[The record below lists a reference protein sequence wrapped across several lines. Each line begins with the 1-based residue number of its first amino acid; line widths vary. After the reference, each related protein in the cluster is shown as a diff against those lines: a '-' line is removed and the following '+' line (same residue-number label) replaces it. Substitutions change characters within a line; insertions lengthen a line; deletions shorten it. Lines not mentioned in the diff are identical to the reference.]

1 MVPVDMPKEAARARA
16 AELSRALNY
25 HSYRYYV
32 LDDPEISDAEY
43 DTLLRELQAIE
54 DRYPDLITADSPTQR
69 VGATPAAG
77 FTSVTHAIPMFS
89 LANAFNA
96 GDLREFDQRVR
107 AVAGNAAVQYVLELK
122 MDGLAVSLQ
131 YVNGLLTTGATRG
144 DGTVGEDITTNLRT
158 SRGVPLRL
166 QEPYTLT
173 VRGEAY
179 MSKAAFAR
187 LNAEREEAGQ
197 PLFANPR
204 NAAAGSLRQLD
215 PRVTANRGLDMFFYG
230 LAAIAERP
238 LPPTQEE
245 SLNFLRQVGFRVN
258 QERVLL
264 SDIEAIIEYCQ
275 AWHDKRHELPYDID
289 GIVIKV
295 NDVALQ
301 EQLGY
306 TAKSPRWA
314 IAYKFPAEQVQTKLL
329 DIVIS
334 VGRTG
339 TLNPNAVLEP
349 VTVAGSVVSRA
360 SLHNADL
367 IAAKDIRIGDTV
379 VVQKAGDIIP
389 EVVAPVVALRTGEEQ
404 VYAMP
409 TVCPECQT
417 PAVREPQEVAWR
429 CPNASCP
436 AVLREGLIH
445 FVSRD
450 AMDIEGLGPAMI
462 SALLDADLVH
472 DVADLY
478 ALQPDQLLAL
488 ERVGEKTA
496 GNLLAAIAKSK
507 QNSLER
513 LIFALGIRHVGAK
526 GALGLAQHFG
536 SLEQLLAAGADELQ
550 QVPDVG
556 TKMAASIISY
566 FATTANQ
573 QLIAKLQAAGVNQR
587 YLGTKPDAG
596 AGALSGQ
603 IFVITGTLPGVSRDQ
618 AKLLIEQHGGQVA
631 SAVSKKTNYLLA
643 GEKAGS
649 KLTKAQELG
658 VPVLSWDEL
667 LALLPDSE

>member
-1 MVPVDMPKEAARARA
+1 MVPVDLAKRA
-16 AELSRALNY
+16 AELRATLNY
-25 HSYRYYV
+25 HNYRYYV

-43 DTLLRELQAIE
+43 DRLLRELEDIE
-54 DRYPDLITADSPTQR
+54 KEHPELITPDSPTQR
-69 VGATPAAG
+69 VGATPVGG
-77 FTSVTHAIPMFS
+77 FASVTHPIPMYS
-89 LANAFNA
+89 LANAFSDS
-96 GDLREFDQRVR
+96 DLREFDQRVR
-107 AVAGNAAVQYVLELK
+107 TAAGHSKVEYILELK
-122 MDGLAVSLQ
+122 IDGLAVSLQ

-144 DGTVGEDITTNLRT
+144 DGTVGEDITSNLRT
-158 SRGVPLRL
+158 LPGVPLRL

-215 PRVTANRGLDMFFYG
+215 PKITASRGLDIFFYS

-238 LPPTQEE
+238 MPTTQEE
-245 SLNFLRQVGFRVN
+245 TLQLLRQVGFPVN
-258 QERVLL
+258 QQRVVL
-264 SDIEAIIEYCQ
+264 SDIEEVIDYCQ
-275 AWHDKRHELPYDID
+275 AWHQKRHALPYDID

-295 NDVALQ
+295 NDLELQ

-314 IAYKFPAEQVQTKLL
+314 VAYKFPAEQVQTRLL

-349 VTVAGSVVSRA
+349 VTIAGSVVSRA

-379 VVQKAGDIIP
+379 IVQKAGDIIP
-389 EVVAPVVALRTGEEQ
+389 EVVGPVPALRTGEEK
-404 VYAMP
+404 VFVMP
-409 TVCPECQT
+409 TTCPECGT
-417 PAVREPQEVAWR
+417 PVVREPQEVAWR
-429 CPNASCP
+429 CPNGSCP

-445 FVSRD
+445 FASRD
-450 AMDIEGLGPAMI
+450 AMDIEGLGPAMV
-462 SALLDADLVH
+462 SALLEADLVR

-478 ALQPDQLLAL
+478 ALQVEQLTAL
-488 ERVGEKTA
+488 ERVGQKTA
-496 GNLLAAIAKSK
+496 ENLLTAIAKSK
-507 QNSLER
+507 ENSLER

-526 GALGLAQHFG
+526 GAQSLAAHFG
-536 SLEQLLAAGADELQ
+536 SLDRLMEASAEELQ
-550 QVPDVG
+550 QIPDVG
-556 TKMAASIISY
+556 SKMAASIINY
-566 FATTANQ
+566 FAADANRRV
-573 QLIAKLQAAGVNQR
+573 IAKLKSAGVNQR
-587 YLGTKPDAG
+587 YLGTQAQEG
-596 AGALSGQ
+596 VLSGKT
-603 IFVITGTLPGVSRDQ
+603 FVITGTLPGVTREQ
-618 AKLLIEQHGGQVA
+618 ATQLIEQHGGQVA
-631 SAVSKKTNYLLA
+631 SSVSKKTDYLLA

-649 KLTKAQELG
+649 KLTKARELG
-658 VPVLSWDEL
+658 VPVLSWEEL
-667 LALLPDSE
+667 KVLLRSN

>member
-1 MVPVDMPKEAARARA
+1 MVSVDLAKRA
-16 AELSRALNY
+16 AELRQALNY
-25 HSYRYYV
+25 HNYRYYV

-43 DTLLRELQAIE
+43 DRLLRELEEIE
-54 DRYPDLITADSPTQR
+54 EKYPELITPDSPTQR
-69 VGATPAAG
+69 VGATPASG
-77 FTSVTHAIPMFS
+77 FASVTHPIPMYS
-89 LANAFNA
+89 LGNAFTD

-107 AVAGNAAVQYVLELK
+107 AAAGTSSVEYVLELK
-122 MDGLAVSLQ
+122 IDGLAVSLQ
-131 YVNGLLTTGATRG
+131 YADGLLTTGATRG
-144 DGTVGEDITTNLRT
+144 DGSVGEDITSNLRT
-158 SRGVPLRL
+158 LPGVPLRL

-187 LNAEREEAGQ
+187 LNAERQEAGQ

-215 PRVTANRGLDMFFYG
+215 PKIAASRGLDIFFYG

-245 SLNFLRQVGFRVN
+245 TLCLLRQVGFPVN
-258 QERVLL
+258 QQRVVL
-264 SDIEAIIEYCQ
+264 SDIEEVIEYCQ
-275 AWHDKRHELPYDID
+275 AWHQKRHELPYDID

-295 NDVALQ
+295 NDLDLQ

-329 DIVIS
+329 DIIIS

-349 VTVAGSVVSRA
+349 VTVAGTVVSRA

-379 VVQKAGDIIP
+379 IVQKAGDIIP
-389 EVVAPVVALRTGEEQ
+389 EVVAPVTSLRTGEEK
-404 VYAMP
+404 VYVMP
-409 TVCPECQT
+409 TTCPECGT
-417 PAVREPQEVAWR
+417 SVVREPQEVAWR
-429 CPNASCP
+429 CPNGSCP

-445 FVSRD
+445 FASRD
-450 AMDIEGLGPAMI
+450 AMDIEGLGPAMV
-462 SALLDADLVH
+462 SALLASDLVQ

-478 ALQPDQLLAL
+478 SLQPEQLTAL
-488 ERVGEKTA
+488 ERVGQKTA
-496 GNLLAAIAKSK
+496 ENLLAAIAKSK

-526 GALGLAQHFG
+526 GAQSLAAHFG
-536 SLEQLLAAGADELQ
+536 SLDRLMAASAEELQ

-556 TKMAASIISY
+556 AKMAASIINY
-566 FATTANQ
+566 FAASANQ
-573 QLIAKLQAAGVNQR
+573 RLIAKLKEAGVNQL
-587 YLGTKPDAG
+587 YLGAQSQAG
-596 AGALSGQ
+596 VLTGQ
-603 IFVITGTLPGVSRDQ
+603 TFVITGTLPGVTRDQ
-618 AKLLIEQHGGQVA
+618 AKQLIEQHGGQVA
-631 SAVSKKTNYLLA
+631 SSVSKKTNYLLA

-658 VPVLSWDEL
+658 VPVLSWEDL
-667 LALLPDSE
+667 QALLQVN

>member
-1 MVPVDMPKEAARARA
+1 MVSVDLAKRA
-16 AELSRALNY
+16 AELRQALNY
-25 HSYRYYV
+25 HNYRYYV

-43 DTLLRELQAIE
+43 DRLLRELEEIE
-54 DRYPDLITADSPTQR
+54 EKYPELITPDSPTQR
-69 VGATPAAG
+69 VGATPASG
-77 FTSVTHAIPMFS
+77 FASVTHPIPMYS
-89 LANAFNA
+89 LGNAFTD

-107 AVAGNAAVQYVLELK
+107 AAAGTSSVEYVLELK
-122 MDGLAVSLQ
+122 IDGLAVSLQ
-131 YVNGLLTTGATRG
+131 YVDGLLTTGATRG
-144 DGTVGEDITTNLRT
+144 DGSVGEDITSNLRT
-158 SRGVPLRL
+158 LPGVPLRL

-187 LNAEREEAGQ
+187 LNAERQEAGQ

-215 PRVTANRGLDMFFYG
+215 PKIAASRGLDIFFYG

-245 SLNFLRQVGFRVN
+245 TLCLLRQVGFPVN
-258 QERVLL
+258 QQRVVL
-264 SDIEAIIEYCQ
+264 SDIEEVIEYCQ
-275 AWHDKRHELPYDID
+275 AWHQKRHELPYDID

-295 NDVALQ
+295 NDLDLQ

-329 DIVIS
+329 DIIIS

-349 VTVAGSVVSRA
+349 VTVAGTVVSRA

-379 VVQKAGDIIP
+379 IVQKAGDIIP
-389 EVVAPVVALRTGEEQ
+389 EVVAPVTSLRTGEEK
-404 VYAMP
+404 VYVMP
-409 TVCPECQT
+409 TTCPECGT
-417 PAVREPQEVAWR
+417 SVVREPQEVAWR
-429 CPNASCP
+429 CPNGSCP

-445 FVSRD
+445 FASRD
-450 AMDIEGLGPAMI
+450 AMDIEGLGPAMV
-462 SALLDADLVH
+462 SALLASDLVQ

-478 ALQPDQLLAL
+478 SLQPEQLTAL
-488 ERVGEKTA
+488 ERVGQKTA
-496 GNLLAAIAKSK
+496 ENLLAAIAKSK

-526 GALGLAQHFG
+526 GAQSLAAHFG
-536 SLEQLLAAGADELQ
+536 SLDRLMAASAEELQ

-556 TKMAASIISY
+556 AKMAASIINY
-566 FATTANQ
+566 FAASANQ
-573 QLIAKLQAAGVNQR
+573 RLIAKLKEAGVNQL
-587 YLGTKPDAG
+587 YLGAQSQEGVLT
-596 AGALSGQ
+596 GQ
-603 IFVITGTLPGVSRDQ
+603 TFVITGTLPGVTRDQ
-618 AKLLIEQHGGQVA
+618 AKQLIEQHGGQVA
-631 SAVSKKTNYLLA
+631 SSVSKKTNYLLA

-658 VPVLSWDEL
+658 VPVLSWEDL
-667 LALLPDSE
+667 QALLQVN

>member
-1 MVPVDMPKEAARARA
+1 MVPVDLTKQAAAERA
-16 AELSRALNY
+16 AELNQALNY
-25 HSYRYYV
+25 HNYRYYV
-32 LDDPEISDAEY
+32 LDDPEIADAEF
-43 DTLLRELQAIE
+43 DILLQELQAIE
-54 DRYPDLITADSPTQR
+54 TRYPDLITPDSPSQR
-69 VGATPAAG
+69 IGATPAAR
-77 FTSVTHAIPMFS
+77 FASVAHAIPMFS
-89 LANAFNA
+89 LGNAFTA
-96 GDLREFDQRVR
+96 DDLREFDQRVR
-107 AVAGNAAVQYVLELK
+107 AVAGTTPVQYVLELK
-122 MDGLAVSLQ
+122 IDGLAVSLQ
-131 YVNGLLTTGATRG
+131 YVDGLLVSGATRG
-144 DGTVGEDITTNLRT
+144 DGSVGEDITSNLRT
-158 SRGVPLRL
+158 LPSVPLRL
-166 QEPYTLT
+166 QQPYTLT

-187 LNAEREEAGQ
+187 LNAEREEAEQ
-197 PLFANPR
+197 TLFANPR

-215 PRVTANRGLDMFFYG
+215 PRVASSRGLDIFFYG
-230 LAAIAERP
+230 LAAIEGHP

-245 SLNFLRQVGFRVN
+245 SLRLLRQIGLRVN
-258 QERVLL
+258 QQRVLFED
-264 SDIEAIIEYCQ
+264 DIESVIEYCL
-275 AWHDKRHELPYDID
+275 AWHDQRHDQPYEID

-295 NDVALQ
+295 NDFDLQ

-329 DIVIS
+329 DIIIS

-379 VVQKAGDIIP
+379 IVQKAGDIIP
-389 EVVAPVVALRTGEEQ
+389 EVVAPIAELRTGDEQ
-404 VYAMP
+404 VYVMP
-409 TVCPECQT
+409 TVCPECET
-417 PAVREPQEVAWR
+417 AAVRELQEVAWR

-445 FVSRD
+445 FASRD
-450 AMDIEGLGPAMI
+450 AMDIEGLGPAMV
-462 SALLDADLVH
+462 SSLLAADLVH

-478 ALQPDQLLAL
+478 GLQSEQLLAL
-488 ERVGEKTA
+488 ARVGQKSAE
-496 GNLLAAIAKSK
+496 NLLTAIAKSK

-526 GALGLAQHFG
+526 GALSLAQQFG
-536 SLEQLLAAGADELQ
+536 SLEELMQADAETLQ

-556 TKMAASIISY
+556 AKMAASITNY
-566 FATTANQ
+566 FATEANQ
-573 QLIAKLQAAGVNQR
+573 KLMAKLKVYGVNQL
-587 YLGTKPDAG
+587 YLGTKAAG
-596 AGALSGQ
+596 GELEGQ
-603 IFVITGTLPGVSRDQ
+603 TFVITGTLPGVSREQ
-618 AKLLIEQHGGQVA
+618 AKQLIEQHGGQVTG
-631 SAVSKKTNYLLA
+631 SVSKKTGYLLA

-658 VPVLSWDEL
+658 IPVLSWEEL
-667 LALLPDSE
+667 LAILSI

>member
-1 MVPVDMPKEAARARA
+1 MVPVDLAKQAAQERAT
-16 AELSRALNY
+16 ELSRALNY

-32 LDDPEISDAEY
+32 LDDPEIFDAEY
-43 DTLLRELQAIE
+43 DRLLHELQAIE
-54 DRYPDLITADSPTQR
+54 GRYPDLIAPDSPTQR

-77 FTSVTHAIPMFS
+77 FASVTHAIPMYS
-89 LANAFNA
+89 LGNAFRA
-96 GDLREFDQRVR
+96 SDLRDFDQRVR
-107 AVAGNAAVQYVLELK
+107 AAAGTTVVQYVLELK

-131 YVNGLLTTGATRG
+131 YVDGLLTTGATRG
-144 DGTVGEDITTNLRT
+144 DGAVGEDITGNLRT
-158 SRGVPLRL
+158 LPGVPLRL

-173 VRGEAY
+173 ARGEAY

-187 LNAEREEAGQ
+187 LNAERQEAGQ
-197 PLFANPR
+197 QLFANPR

-215 PRVTANRGLDMFFYG
+215 PKVAASRGLDIFFFG
-230 LAAIAERP
+230 LTAIAEQP
-238 LPPTQEE
+238 LPSTQEE
-245 SLNFLRQVGFRVN
+245 NLCLLRQVGFRVN

-264 SDIEAIIEYCQ
+264 SDIEAVIEYCQ
-275 AWHDKRHELPYDID
+275 AWHDKRHQLPYDID

-314 IAYKFPAEQVQTKLL
+314 IAYKFPAEQMQTKLL
-329 DIVIS
+329 DIIIS

-367 IAAKDIRIGDTV
+367 IATKDIRIGDTV
-379 VVQKAGDIIP
+379 IVQKAGDIIP
-389 EVVAPVVALRTGEEQ
+389 EVVAPVPALRTGEEK
-404 VYAMP
+404 VYVMP
-409 TVCPECQT
+409 MVCPECQT
-417 PAVREPQEVAWR
+417 PAVREEQEVAWR

-462 SALLDADLVH
+462 SSLLEADLVH

-478 ALQPDQLLAL
+478 SLQPDQLLAL
-488 ERVGEKTA
+488 ERVGQKTA
-496 GNLLAAIAKSK
+496 DNLLAAIAKSK

-513 LIFALGIRHVGAK
+513 LVFALGIRHVGAK
-526 GALGLAQHFG
+526 GALSLAQHFG
-536 SLEQLLAAGADELQ
+536 SLEQLTAASAGELQ

-556 TKMAASIISY
+556 AKMAASITSY
-566 FATTANQ
+566 FATAANQ
-573 QLIAKLQAAGVNQR
+573 ELIAKLQAAGVNQL
-587 YLGTKPDAG
+587 YLGAKVEAG
-596 AGALSGQ
+596 VLLGQ
-603 IFVITGTLPGVSRDQ
+603 TFVITGTLPGVSRDQ
-618 AKLLIEQHGGQVA
+618 AKQLIEQHGGQVA
-631 SAVSKKTNYLLA
+631 SAVSKKTDYLLA

-658 VPVLSWDEL
+658 VPALSWDEL
-667 LALLPDSE
+667 LALLQEK

>member
-1 MVPVDMPKEAARARA
+1 MVPVDLAKRA
-16 AELSRALNY
+16 AELRATLNY
-25 HSYRYYV
+25 HNYRYYV

-43 DTLLRELQAIE
+43 DRLLRELEDIE
-54 DRYPDLITADSPTQR
+54 KEHPELITPDSPTQR
-69 VGATPAAG
+69 VGATPVGG
-77 FTSVTHAIPMFS
+77 FASVTHPIPMYS
-89 LANAFNA
+89 LANAFSDS
-96 GDLREFDQRVR
+96 DLREFDQRVR
-107 AVAGNAAVQYVLELK
+107 TAAGHSKVEYILELK
-122 MDGLAVSLQ
+122 IDGLAVSLQ

-144 DGTVGEDITTNLRT
+144 DGTVGEDITSNLRT
-158 SRGVPLRL
+158 LPGVPLRL

-215 PRVTANRGLDMFFYG
+215 PKITASRGLDIFFYS

-238 LPPTQEE
+238 MPTTQEE
-245 SLNFLRQVGFRVN
+245 TLQLLRQVGFPVN
-258 QERVLL
+258 QQRVVL
-264 SDIEAIIEYCQ
+264 SDIEEVIDYCQ
-275 AWHDKRHELPYDID
+275 AWHQKRHALPYDID

-295 NDVALQ
+295 NDLELQ

-314 IAYKFPAEQVQTKLL
+314 VAYKFPAEQVQTRLL

-349 VTVAGSVVSRA
+349 VTIAGSVVSRA

-379 VVQKAGDIIP
+379 IVQKAGDIIP
-389 EVVAPVVALRTGEEQ
+389 EVVGPVPALRTGEEK
-404 VYAMP
+404 VFVMP
-409 TVCPECQT
+409 TTCPECGT
-417 PAVREPQEVAWR
+417 PVVREPQEVAWR
-429 CPNASCP
+429 CPNGSCP

-445 FVSRD
+445 FASRD
-450 AMDIEGLGPAMI
+450 AMDIEGLGPAMV
-462 SALLDADLVH
+462 SALLEADLVR

-478 ALQPDQLLAL
+478 ALQVEQLTAL
-488 ERVGEKTA
+488 ERVGQKTA
-496 GNLLAAIAKSK
+496 ENLLTAIAKSK
-507 QNSLER
+507 ENSLER

-526 GALGLAQHFG
+526 GAQSLAAHFG
-536 SLEQLLAAGADELQ
+536 SLDRLMEASAEELQ
-550 QVPDVG
+550 QIPDVG
-556 TKMAASIISY
+556 SKMAASIINY
-566 FATTANQ
+566 FAADANRRV
-573 QLIAKLQAAGVNQR
+573 IAKLKSAGVNQR
-587 YLGTKPDAG
+587 YLGAQAQEG
-596 AGALSGQ
+596 ILSGKT
-603 IFVITGTLPGVSRDQ
+603 FVITGTLPGVTREQ
-618 AKLLIEQHGGQVA
+618 ATQLIEQHGGQVA
-631 SAVSKKTNYLLA
+631 SSVSKKTDYLLA

-649 KLTKAQELG
+649 KLTKARELG
-658 VPVLSWDEL
+658 VPVLSWEEL
-667 LALLPDSE
+667 QFLLRSN

>member
-1 MVPVDMPKEAARARA
+1 MVSVDLAKRA
-16 AELSRALNY
+16 AELRQALNY
-25 HSYRYYV
+25 HNYRYYV

-43 DTLLRELQAIE
+43 DRLLRELEEIE
-54 DRYPDLITADSPTQR
+54 EKHPELITPDSPTQR
-69 VGATPAAG
+69 VGATPASG
-77 FTSVTHAIPMFS
+77 FASVTHPIPMYS
-89 LANAFNA
+89 LGNAFTD

-107 AVAGNAAVQYVLELK
+107 AAAGTSSVEYVLELK
-122 MDGLAVSLQ
+122 IDGLAVSLQ
-131 YVNGLLTTGATRG
+131 YADGLLTTGATRG
-144 DGTVGEDITTNLRT
+144 DGSVGEDITSNLRT
-158 SRGVPLRL
+158 LPGVPLRL

-187 LNAEREEAGQ
+187 LNAERQEAGQ

-215 PRVTANRGLDMFFYG
+215 PKIAASRGLDIFFYG

-245 SLNFLRQVGFRVN
+245 TLCLLRQVGFPVN
-258 QERVLL
+258 QQRVVL
-264 SDIEAIIEYCQ
+264 SDIEEVIEYCQ
-275 AWHDKRHELPYDID
+275 AWHQKRHELPYDID

-295 NDVALQ
+295 NDLDLQ

-329 DIVIS
+329 DIIIS

-349 VTVAGSVVSRA
+349 VTVAGTVVSRA

-379 VVQKAGDIIP
+379 IVQKAGDIIP
-389 EVVAPVVALRTGEEQ
+389 EVVAPVTSLRTGEEK
-404 VYAMP
+404 VYVMP
-409 TVCPECQT
+409 TTCPECGT
-417 PAVREPQEVAWR
+417 SVVREPQEVAWR
-429 CPNASCP
+429 CPNGSCP

-445 FVSRD
+445 FASRD
-450 AMDIEGLGPAMI
+450 AMDIEGLGPAMV
-462 SALLDADLVH
+462 SALLASDLVQ

-478 ALQPDQLLAL
+478 SLQPEQLTAL
-488 ERVGEKTA
+488 ERVGQKTA
-496 GNLLAAIAKSK
+496 ENLLAAIAKSK

-526 GALGLAQHFG
+526 GAQSLAAHFG
-536 SLEQLLAAGADELQ
+536 SLDRLMAASAEELQ

-556 TKMAASIISY
+556 AKMAASIINY
-566 FATTANQ
+566 FAASANQ
-573 QLIAKLQAAGVNQR
+573 RLIAKLKEAGVNQL
-587 YLGTKPDAG
+587 YLGAQSQEGVLT
-596 AGALSGQ
+596 GQ
-603 IFVITGTLPGVSRDQ
+603 TFVITGTLPGVTRDQ
-618 AKLLIEQHGGQVA
+618 AKQLIEQHGGQVA
-631 SAVSKKTNYLLA
+631 SSVSKKTNYLLA

-658 VPVLSWDEL
+658 VPVLSWEDL
-667 LALLPDSE
+667 QALLQVN

>member
-1 MVPVDMPKEAARARA
+1 MDSAKQEASARA
-16 AELSRALNY
+16 AELSRVLHY
-25 HSYRYYV
+25 HNYRYYV
-32 LDDPEISDAEY
+32 LDSPEVLDAEY
-43 DTLLRELQAIE
+43 DSLLRELQVIE
-54 DRYPDLITADSPTQR
+54 AKYPDLITPDSPTQR
-69 VGATPAAG
+69 VGGAPATG
-77 FTSVTHAIPMFS
+77 FQSVTHAIPMYS

-107 AVAGNAAVQYVLELK
+107 AVAGQHEVQYVVELK
-122 MDGLAVSLQ
+122 IDGLAISLQ
-131 YVNGLLTTGATRG
+131 YVDGLLVTGATRG
-144 DGTVGEDITTNLRT
+144 DGMVGEDITGNLRT
-158 SRGVPLRL
+158 LPSVPLRL

-179 MSKAAFAR
+179 LPKAAFAR
-187 LNAEREEAGQ
+187 LNEQREDAGLA
-197 PLFANPR
+197 LFANPR

-215 PRVTANRGLDMFFYG
+215 PKIAASRGLDTFLYSLVSMDGQMPETHEASMQFMRQIG
-230 LAAIAERP
+230 L
-238 LPPTQEE
+238 
-245 SLNFLRQVGFRVN
+245 RVN

-264 SDIEAIIEYCQ
+264 NDMEEIIEYCK
-275 AWHDKRHELPYDID
+275 AWHAKRHDLPYDID

-301 EQLGY
+301 EKLGY

-314 IAYKFPAEQVQTKLL
+314 IAYKFPAEQVQTKLR

-367 IAAKDIRIGDTV
+367 IAAKDIRVGDTV
-379 VVQKAGDIIP
+379 IVQKAGDIIP
-389 EVVAPVVALRTGEEQ
+389 EVVAPVVELRSGAEQ
-404 VYAMP
+404 VYVMP
-409 TVCPECQT
+409 TICPECHTQ
-417 PAVREPQEVAWR
+417 AVRPPEEVAWR

-462 SALLDADLVH
+462 ATLLEADLLH

-478 ALQPDQLLAL
+478 ALQPEQLLAL
-488 ERVGEKTA
+488 ERVGQKTA
-496 GNLLAAIAKSK
+496 DNLLAAIAKSK

-526 GALGLAQHFG
+526 GALGLAQQFG
-536 SLEQLLAAGADELQ
+536 SLERLMAADEEALQ
-550 QVPDVG
+550 QIPDVG
-556 TKMAASIISY
+556 EKMAASIVSY
-566 FATTANQ
+566 FATPVNR
-573 QLIAKLQAAGVNQR
+573 QLVDKLLAAGVNQT
-587 YLGTKPDAG
+587 YLGAKVA
-596 AGALSGQ
+596 SGVLTGLT
-603 IFVITGTLPGVSRDQ
+603 FVITGTLPDVSREA
-618 AKLLIEQHGGQVA
+618 AKQLILQHGGQVA

-658 VPVLSWDEL
+658 VPVLSWEEL
-667 LALLPDSE
+667 LALLQEG

>member
-1 MVPVDMPKEAARARA
+1 MVPVDLAKRA
-16 AELSRALNY
+16 AELRATLHY
-25 HSYRYYV
+25 HNYRYYV

-43 DTLLRELQAIE
+43 DRLLRELEDIE
-54 DRYPDLITADSPTQR
+54 KEHPELITPDSPTQR
-69 VGATPAAG
+69 VGATPVGG
-77 FTSVTHAIPMFS
+77 FASVTHPIPMYS
-89 LANAFNA
+89 LANAFSDS
-96 GDLREFDQRVR
+96 DLREFDQRVR
-107 AVAGNAAVQYVLELK
+107 TAAGHSKVEYILELK
-122 MDGLAVSLQ
+122 IDGLAVSLQ

-144 DGTVGEDITTNLRT
+144 DGTVGEDITSNLRT
-158 SRGVPLRL
+158 LPGVPLRL

-215 PRVTANRGLDMFFYG
+215 PKITASRGLDIFFYS

-238 LPPTQEE
+238 MPTTQEE
-245 SLNFLRQVGFRVN
+245 TLQLLRQVGFPVN
-258 QERVLL
+258 QQRVVL
-264 SDIEAIIEYCQ
+264 SDIEEVIDYCQ
-275 AWHDKRHELPYDID
+275 AWHQKRHALPYDID

-295 NDVALQ
+295 NDLELQ

-314 IAYKFPAEQVQTKLL
+314 VAYKFPAEQVQTRLL

-349 VTVAGSVVSRA
+349 VTIAGSVVSRA

-379 VVQKAGDIIP
+379 IVQKAGDIIP
-389 EVVAPVVALRTGEEQ
+389 EVVGPVPALRTGEEK
-404 VYAMP
+404 VFVMP
-409 TVCPECQT
+409 TTCPECGT
-417 PAVREPQEVAWR
+417 PVVREPQEVAWR
-429 CPNASCP
+429 CPNGSCP

-445 FVSRD
+445 FASRD
-450 AMDIEGLGPAMI
+450 AMDIEGLGPAMV
-462 SALLDADLVH
+462 SALLEADLVR

-478 ALQPDQLLAL
+478 ALQVEQLTAL
-488 ERVGEKTA
+488 ERVGQKTA
-496 GNLLAAIAKSK
+496 ENLLTAIAKSK
-507 QNSLER
+507 ENSLER

-526 GALGLAQHFG
+526 GAQSLAAHFG
-536 SLEQLLAAGADELQ
+536 SLDRLMEASAEELQ
-550 QVPDVG
+550 QIPDVG
-556 TKMAASIISY
+556 SKMAASIINY
-566 FATTANQ
+566 FAADANRRV
-573 QLIAKLQAAGVNQR
+573 IAKLKSAGVNQR
-587 YLGTKPDAG
+587 YLGTQAQEG
-596 AGALSGQ
+596 VLSGKT
-603 IFVITGTLPGVSRDQ
+603 FVITGTLPGVTREQ
-618 AKLLIEQHGGQVA
+618 ATQLIEQHGGQVA
-631 SAVSKKTNYLLA
+631 SSVSKKTDYLLA

-649 KLTKAQELG
+649 KLTKARELG
-658 VPVLSWDEL
+658 VPVLSWEEL
-667 LALLPDSE
+667 KVLLRSN

>member
-1 MVPVDMPKEAARARA
+1 MVPVDLAKRA
-16 AELSRALNY
+16 AELRATLNY
-25 HSYRYYV
+25 HNYRYYV

-43 DTLLRELQAIE
+43 DRLLRELEDIE
-54 DRYPDLITADSPTQR
+54 KEHPELITPDSPTQR
-69 VGATPAAG
+69 VGATPVGG
-77 FTSVTHAIPMFS
+77 FASVTHPIPMYS
-89 LANAFNA
+89 LANAFSDS
-96 GDLREFDQRVR
+96 DLREFDQRVR
-107 AVAGNAAVQYVLELK
+107 TAAGHSKVEYILELK
-122 MDGLAVSLQ
+122 IDGLAVSLQ

-144 DGTVGEDITTNLRT
+144 DGTVGEDITSNLRT
-158 SRGVPLRL
+158 LPGVPLRL

-215 PRVTANRGLDMFFYG
+215 PKITASRGLDIFFYS

-238 LPPTQEE
+238 MPTTQEE
-245 SLNFLRQVGFRVN
+245 TLQLLRQVGFPVN
-258 QERVLL
+258 QQRVVL
-264 SDIEAIIEYCQ
+264 SDIEEVIDYCQ
-275 AWHDKRHELPYDID
+275 AWHQKRHALPYDID

-295 NDVALQ
+295 NDLELQ

-314 IAYKFPAEQVQTKLL
+314 VAYKFPAEQVQTRLL

-349 VTVAGSVVSRA
+349 VTIAGSVVSRA

-379 VVQKAGDIIP
+379 IVQKAGDIIP
-389 EVVAPVVALRTGEEQ
+389 EVVGPVPALRTGEEK
-404 VYAMP
+404 VFVMP
-409 TVCPECQT
+409 TTCPECGT
-417 PAVREPQEVAWR
+417 PVVREPQEVAWR
-429 CPNASCP
+429 CPNGSCP

-445 FVSRD
+445 FASRD
-450 AMDIEGLGPAMI
+450 AMDIEGLGPAMV
-462 SALLDADLVH
+462 SALLEADLVR

-478 ALQPDQLLAL
+478 ALQVEQLTAL
-488 ERVGEKTA
+488 ERVGQKTA
-496 GNLLAAIAKSK
+496 ENLLTAIAKSK
-507 QNSLER
+507 ENSLER

-526 GALGLAQHFG
+526 GAQSLAAHFG
-536 SLEQLLAAGADELQ
+536 SLDRLMEASAEELQ
-550 QVPDVG
+550 QIPDVG
-556 TKMAASIISY
+556 SKMAASIINY
-566 FATTANQ
+566 FAADANRRV
-573 QLIAKLQAAGVNQR
+573 IAKLKSAGVNQR
-587 YLGTKPDAG
+587 YLGAQAQEG
-596 AGALSGQ
+596 VLSGKTV
-603 IFVITGTLPGVSRDQ
+603 VITGTLPGVTREQ
-618 AKLLIEQHGGQVA
+618 VTQLIEQHGGQVA
-631 SAVSKKTNYLLA
+631 SSVSKKTDYLLA

-649 KLTKAQELG
+649 KLTKARELG
-658 VPVLSWDEL
+658 VPVLSWEEL
-667 LALLPDSE
+667 QFLLRSN

>member
-1 MVPVDMPKEAARARA
+1 MVPVDLAKRA
-16 AELSRALNY
+16 AELRATLNY
-25 HSYRYYV
+25 HNYRYYV

-43 DTLLRELQAIE
+43 DRLLRELEDIE
-54 DRYPDLITADSPTQR
+54 KEHPELITPDSPTQR
-69 VGATPAAG
+69 VGATPVGG
-77 FTSVTHAIPMFS
+77 FASVTHPIPMYS
-89 LANAFNA
+89 LANAFSDS
-96 GDLREFDQRVR
+96 DLREFDQRVR
-107 AVAGNAAVQYVLELK
+107 TAAGHSKVEYILELK
-122 MDGLAVSLQ
+122 IDGLAVSLQ

-144 DGTVGEDITTNLRT
+144 DGTVGEDITSNLRT
-158 SRGVPLRL
+158 LPGVPLRL

-215 PRVTANRGLDMFFYG
+215 PKITASRGLDIFFYS

-238 LPPTQEE
+238 MPTTQEE
-245 SLNFLRQVGFRVN
+245 TLQLLRQVGFPVN
-258 QERVLL
+258 QQRVVL
-264 SDIEAIIEYCQ
+264 SDIEEVIDYCH
-275 AWHDKRHELPYDID
+275 AWHQKRHALPYDID

-295 NDVALQ
+295 NDLELQ

-314 IAYKFPAEQVQTKLL
+314 VAYKFPAEQVQTRLL

-349 VTVAGSVVSRA
+349 VTIAGSVVSRA

-379 VVQKAGDIIP
+379 IVQKAGDIIP
-389 EVVAPVVALRTGEEQ
+389 EVVGPVPALRTGEEK
-404 VYAMP
+404 VFVMP
-409 TVCPECQT
+409 TTCPECGT
-417 PAVREPQEVAWR
+417 PVVREPQEVAWR
-429 CPNASCP
+429 CPNGSCP

-445 FVSRD
+445 FASRD
-450 AMDIEGLGPAMI
+450 AMDIEGLGPAMV
-462 SALLDADLVH
+462 SALLEADLVR

-478 ALQPDQLLAL
+478 ALQVEQLTAL
-488 ERVGEKTA
+488 ERVGQKTA
-496 GNLLAAIAKSK
+496 ENLLTAIAKSK
-507 QNSLER
+507 ENSLER

-526 GALGLAQHFG
+526 GAQSLAAHFG
-536 SLEQLLAAGADELQ
+536 SLDRLMEASAEELQ
-550 QVPDVG
+550 QIPDVG
-556 TKMAASIISY
+556 SKMAASIINY
-566 FATTANQ
+566 FAADANRRV
-573 QLIAKLQAAGVNQR
+573 IAKLKSAGVNQR
-587 YLGTKPDAG
+587 YLGTQAQEG
-596 AGALSGQ
+596 VLSGKT
-603 IFVITGTLPGVSRDQ
+603 FVITGTLPGVTREQ
-618 AKLLIEQHGGQVA
+618 ATQLIEQHGGQVA
-631 SAVSKKTNYLLA
+631 SSVSKKTDYLLA

-649 KLTKAQELG
+649 KLTKARELG
-658 VPVLSWDEL
+658 VPVLSWEEL
-667 LALLPDSE
+667 KVLLRSN